1 MIAAVVASRSVSN
14 LTDNHFSLFGL
25 PLTFSVDTLALELA
39 YKNVQAK
46 VHPDHFGA
54 ASAAERRIAMQWAA
68 RANEA
73 YAVLRSPLKRAAYL
87 CELNGT
93 SIEAESNTAMPRDFM
108 LQQMEWREALDAARQ
123 PFDAAQV
130 SALHAELQRSQETL
144 QSEVVRAIDE
154 HKDMSHAAAL
164 VRQWMFVERFG
175 EDVQRVLHAAED
187 AAQSSLKS
195 A

>member
-1 MIAAVVASRSVSN
+1 MSN
-14 LTDNHFSLFGL
+14 FSDNHFSLFGL
-25 PLTFSVDTLALELA
+25 PLTFSVDTLALERA

-54 ASAAERRIAMQWAA
+54 ASAAERRVAMQWAA

-73 YAVLRSPLKRAAYL
+73 YAVLRAPLKRAAYL
-87 CELNGT
+87 CELNGAP
-93 SIEAESNTAMPRDFM
+93 IEAESNTAMPSQFM
-108 LQQMEWREALDAARQ
+108 VQQLEWREALDAARQ
-123 PFDAAQV
+123 PFNAARVNQLYV
-130 SALHAELQRSQETL
+130 ELQRTQTTL
-144 QSEVVRAIDE
+144 QAEVARALDE
-154 HKDMSHAAAL
+154 RKDTTQAAAL

>member
-14 LTDNHFSLFGL
+14 LSDNHFSLFGL
-25 PLTFSVDTLALELA
+25 PLSFSVDALALERA
-39 YKNVQAK
+39 YKNVQTK

-54 ASAAERRIAMQWAA
+54 ASAVERRVAAQWAA

-73 YAVLRSPLKRAAYL
+73 YAILRSPLKRAAYL
-87 CELNGT
+87 CELNGAP
-93 SIEAESNTAMPRDFM
+93 IEAESNTAMPRDFM
-108 LQQMEWREALDAARQ
+108 LQQMEWREALDAARH
-123 PFDAAQV
+123 PLNAVQV
-130 SALHAELQRSQETL
+130 NALHEELQQTQTAL
-144 QSEVVRAIDE
+144 QSQVVSAIDE
-154 HKDMSHAAAL
+154 RKDMAQAAAL

-187 AAQSSLKS
+187 ASQSSLKS